1 MRMVDLT
8 YFIGRP
14 FVDVLPLTGED
25 DGLWAISLDG
35 GSLIT
40 NKDESKP
47 VPDKNTLVGTQFIR
61 PIYSEL
67 DTRLQFGVKDAVLQE
82 VILSPTLYTI
92 SDPDFTSDGE
102 IYPQM
107 TPDPLTGVAPD
118 PSDER
123 VVDGP
128 EEAEGDEE

>member
-1 MRMVDLT
+1 MVDLT

-14 FVDVLPLTGED
+14 FVDVLTLTGED
-25 DGLWAISLDG
+25 DGLWAITLDG

-40 NKDESKP
+40 NKDQSKP
-47 VPDKNTLVGTQFIR
+47 APDKNTLTGTQFIR

-92 SDPDFTSDGE
+92 SDPDFTSNGE

-107 TPDPLTGVAPD
+107 VPDPLTGVGPD
-118 PSDER
+118 PSVDR
-123 VVDGP
+123 VADGP
-128 EEAEGDEE
+128 EEEDG

>member
-1 MRMVDLT
+1 MVDLT

-14 FVDVLPLTGED
+14 FVDVIQDTG
-25 DGLWAISLDG
+25 DGDWAITLDG
-35 GSLIT
+35 NSRIT
-40 NKDESKP
+40 NKDASKS
-47 VPDKNTLVGTQFIR
+47 VPDASTLLGTQFIR

-107 TPDPLTGVAPD
+107 TPDPLTGVQPD
-118 PSDER
+118 PSADR
-123 VVDGP
+123 VADGP
-128 EEAEGDEE
+128 EEPDEE

>member
-1 MRMVDLT
+1 MVDLT

-14 FVDVLPLTGED
+14 FVDIVPLTGAD
-25 DGLWAISLDG
+25 DGLWQITLDG
-35 GSLIT
+35 GSVIT
-40 NKDESKP
+40 NRDLAKSI
-47 VPDKNTLVGTQFIR
+47 PDRTTLVGTQFIR

-92 SDPDFTSDGE
+92 SDPTFTSNGE

-118 PSDER
+118 PSDQR

-128 EEAEGDEE
+128 EEEDG

>member
-1 MRMVDLT
+1 MVDLT

-14 FVDVLPLTGED
+14 FVDVVLGQGED
-25 DGLWAISLDG
+25 DGLWSITLDG
-35 GSLIT
+35 NSVIA
-40 NKDESKP
+40 NKDVSKP
-47 VPDKNTLVGTQFIR
+47 PPDVATLLGTQFIR

-82 VILSPTLYTI
+82 VILPPTLYTI

-107 TPDPLTGVAPD
+107 VPDPLTGVQPD
-118 PSDER
+118 PSDDR
-123 VVDGP
+123 VADGP
-128 EEAEGDEE
+128 EEPDEE